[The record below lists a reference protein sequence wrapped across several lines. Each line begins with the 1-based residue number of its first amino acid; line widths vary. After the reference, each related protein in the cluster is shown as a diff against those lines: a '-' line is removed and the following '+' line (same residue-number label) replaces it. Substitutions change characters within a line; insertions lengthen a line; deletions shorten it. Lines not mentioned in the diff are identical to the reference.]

1 MASVTTDDCQP
12 PFKRPGC
19 RWPERVIAVYED
31 KRYHFRPELFGGRSR
46 NALER
51 LERLEQSEQL
61 EQLYEIKSGRGRKS
75 MGAKERKAVSE
86 RMTRYW
92 QAWRVRHPHTDDA
105 AS

>member
-1 MASVTTDDCQP
+1 MDAHAIIAMLRAEQKEL
-12 PFKRPGC
+12 KRAI
-19 RWPERVIAVYED
+19 E
-31 KRYHFRPELFGGRSR
+31 
-46 NALER
+46 ALER
-51 LERLEQSEQL
+51 LEQL
-61 EQLYEIKSGRGRKS
+61 EQLEESEQLGQRYEMPKSGRGRKS

>member
-1 MASVTTDDCQP
+1 MDAYSIIAMLRAELKEL
-12 PFKRPGC
+12 KRAI
-19 RWPERVIAVYED
+19 E
-31 KRYHFRPELFGGRSR
+31 
-46 NALER
+46 ALER

-61 EQLYEIKSGRGRKS
+61 EQLYEIPKSGQGRKS
-75 MGAKERKAVSE
+75 MGAKERKVVSE